1 MLTSLR
7 RVNATSSCRTPS
19 DSRRNETHR
28 RLASLETLLT
38 DMLTHTT
45 TNLTTTSQAAL
56 AENQAEPATIVP
68 MQTGLWE
75 GERGEELVKALRDK
89 WGTLAA
95 ASEEL
100 QKANDEAQEL
110 RVKVQEARELREQAE
125 RECEALR
132 AQKEEADEEETRA
145 WRSEIDTVR
154 GDETD
159 HVTCASVND
168 GSETTRAMQLV
179 DNG

>member
-1 MLTSLR
+1 MLH
-7 RVNATSSCRTPS
+7 RTPS
-19 DSRRNETHR
+19 DSRRSETHR
-28 RLASLETLLT
+28 RLASLEDLLA

-45 TNLTTTSQAAL
+45 TPLTTTSHAAL
-56 AENQAEPATIVP
+56 AENQGEEQAEPPENPAI
-68 MQTGLWE
+68 QTGLWE
-75 GERGEELVKALRDK
+75 GERGEQLVKALRDK

-125 RECEALR
+125 KECEALR
-132 AQKEEADEEETRA
+132 AQKEEAEEEENRA

-154 GDETD
+154 GKREVDE
-159 HVTCASVND
+159 
-168 GSETTRAMQLV
+168 
-179 DNG
+179 